1 VAQLNSALDYGS
13 RIYSFLATMN
23 KGNYIQLKT
32 KLKTSSNVIAVFYT
46 SYLDLYIVL
55 ILNKAASLSSAF

>member
-1 VAQLNSALDYGS
+1 
-13 RIYSFLATMN
+13 MN